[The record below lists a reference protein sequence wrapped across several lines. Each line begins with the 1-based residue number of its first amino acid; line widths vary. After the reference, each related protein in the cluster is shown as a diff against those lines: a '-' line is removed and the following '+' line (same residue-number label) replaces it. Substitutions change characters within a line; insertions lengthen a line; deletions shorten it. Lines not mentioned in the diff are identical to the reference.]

1 METYVADAHSL
12 IWFIAQD
19 ERLSKLAERVL
30 DQAEQAEVQV
40 LVPTIVLAEI
50 TYIAQKKKVNVAMDE
65 VLKRIEGGD
74 GFSVVPFD
82 FAIFRTMLS
91 LPQNLEIHDR
101 IIGATARFHNAK
113 LITKDQVLRDSQ
125 EIETVW

>member
-65 VLKRIEGGD
+65 VLRRIEEGD
-74 GFSVVPFD
+74 GFAVVPFD

-101 IIGATARFHNAK
+101 IIGATARSHKAK

>member
-40 LVPTIVLAEI
+40 LVPTIVLSEI

-65 VLKRIEGGD
+65 VLKRIEEGD
-74 GFSVVPFD
+74 GFAVVPFD

-91 LPQNLEIHDR
+91 LFQNCEIHDR
-101 IIGATARFHNAK
+101 IIGATARYHKAK

-125 EIETVW
+125 EVETVW